1 MGSIHSGTAVPD
13 TPEVQAAQRNVD
25 ALDAEV
31 LALAEEGVL
40 LAASTSPVGGQVADG
55 YSMAKNIAQGNYGW
69 AIVDGLGFVPL
80 IGDGIKGLAKGTS
93 LARAATRVAKSLET
107 AKAALA
113 RTRAFARTKA
123 AAGEYWRRV
132 KAKRDEIIR
141 KYGECKSEPCKR
153 ERDAELRRVNRLPA
167 TGGRWV
173 DAHGNPAPAGSGFW
187 KPDEGTS
194 LHNALSRHQSPVQ
207 GVPFNDGRPDF
218 TGFPPEGFSN
228 LPQVE
233 IEMSGVSN
241 TDTTAAHR
249 AYKELTGTD
258 TKYPRAPGTWHHE
271 SDGVTMSYV
280 DRRVHT
286 AYRDMEGGAN
296 SGTPHSGGDSM
307 IRDPEY

>member
-1 MGSIHSGTAVPD
+1 M
-13 TPEVQAAQRNVD
+13 
-25 ALDAEV
+25 
-31 LALAEEGVL
+31 ALAEEGVL
-40 LAASTSPVGGQVADG
+40 LLASTSPAGGQVADA
-55 YSMAKNIAQGNYGW
+55 YSMGKNIAQGSYGW
-69 AIVDGLGFVPL
+69 AIVDGLGLIPL

-93 LARAATRVAKSLET
+93 LTLAASRVAKSLET

-141 KYGECKSEPCKR
+141 KYGECKTEACKR

-167 TGGRWV
+167 NGGKWV
-173 DAHGNPAPAGSGFW
+173 DAHGNPVPAGSGFW

-207 GVPFNDGRPDF
+207 GVPFHDGRPDF
-218 TGFPPEGFSN
+218 TGFPPRGFDST
-228 LPQVE
+228 PQVP
-233 IEMSGVSN
+233 IEMSGRSSA
-241 TDTTAAHR
+241 DTTAAHN
-249 AYKELTGTD
+249 AYKDLTGTD
-258 TKYPRAPGTWHHE
+258 TKYSGAPGTWHHE

-280 DRRVHT
+280 DKDIHT
-286 AYRDMEGGAN
+286 AYRAAEGPN